1 MPLFFQKEPLT
12 KGKIIALLLA
22 VLGCYFTVGGYRM
35 DLLRP
40 KLSDFYLFSN
50 SCVYKALKKQ
60 FIKHVVSY
68 YKGLKGSDTALPG
81 KCVPH
86 NVDMV
91 RQRENLGMVV
101 P

>member
-1 MPLFFQKEPLT
+1 MIDKQQ
-12 KGKIIALLLA
+12 IIIEIERLLS
-22 VLGCYFTVGGYRM
+22 
-35 DLLRP
+35 P

-50 SCVYKALKKQ
+50 SFVYKALKKP
-60 FIKHVVSY
+60 FIKHIVSY

-81 KCVPH
+81 KCMPH

-91 RQRENLGMVV
+91 RQRENLGTVV